1 VNLTVISCTHQTA
14 SLAVRERLAFPNAT
28 VLERAYAR
36 LRQLYPSLEVVILST
51 CNRVE
56 LYAAT
61 SPSET
66 LPTVAQF
73 AQFLSEFHQLP
84 LDEFVGELREL
95 SGPPVVRHL
104 FEVVSSLDSMVL
116 GEPQIVSQV
125 KEAYRLAETYEACG
139 PLTHALFQGAIRT
152 SGRVRTETRLAE
164 GRVSIASVA
173 VGEFARSIF
182 DHFADKLVLVIG
194 AGEMAEETLRYLKD
208 EGVREIVVANR
219 SPERGQRLALYWGGI
234 AVPWSDLDHWL
245 GRADM
250 IVSTTGADQPI
261 VTSDRFVQA
270 RVGFTARTVFVL
282 DLGAPRDFSA
292 AVGELDNVFLY
303 DIDSLKQTCEANRK
317 TRVKEIEKARRII
330 EEETANFLNEFYF
343 RAGSELVVRLRGGWH
358 EVADQELE
366 RLFRRSTHFDE
377 GDREAIEQTVRRIVN
392 KLLHPPLEA
401 LRDESKDGAAHN
413 LLNALRKL
421 FGL

>member
-1 VNLTVISCTHQTA
+1 MNLTVISCTHQTA

-36 LRQLYPSLEVVILST
+36 LRELYPALEVVILST

-56 LYAAT
+56 LYAAL
-61 SPSET
+61 SPHET
-66 LPTVAQF
+66 LPTVSQF
-73 AQFLSEFHQLP
+73 AQFLSEFHRVP
-84 LDEFVGELREL
+84 LDDFVGELREL
-95 SGPPVVRHL
+95 TGPPVVRHL

-116 GEPQIVSQV
+116 GEPQIVAQV
-125 KEAYRLAETYEACG
+125 KEAYRSAETCEACG

-173 VGEFARSIF
+173 VGEFARNIF
-182 DHFADKLVLVIG
+182 EHFGDKLVLVIG

-208 EGVREIVVANR
+208 EGIREIVVANR
-219 SPERGQRLALYWGGI
+219 NPERGQRLAGEWGGI

-245 GRADM
+245 GRADV

-261 VTSDRFVQA
+261 IDAARFAQARNGHSDR
-270 RVGFTARTVFVL
+270 TAFVL
-282 DLGAPRDFSA
+282 DLGAPRDFA
-292 AVGELDNVFLY
+292 PAVGELDNVFLY

-317 TRVKEIEKARRII
+317 TRGREIEKAHRII
-330 EEETANFLNEFYF
+330 EDETANFLAEFYR
-343 RAGSELVVRLRGGWH
+343 RAGSELVVRLREGWH
-358 EVADQELE
+358 EIAAQELD
-366 RLFRRSTHFDE
+366 RLFRRSTHFDD
-377 GDREAIEQTVRRIVN
+377 GDREAIEQAVTRIVN

-401 LRDESKDGAAHN
+401 LRDESKDGAPHG
-413 LLNALRKL
+413 LLTALKRL